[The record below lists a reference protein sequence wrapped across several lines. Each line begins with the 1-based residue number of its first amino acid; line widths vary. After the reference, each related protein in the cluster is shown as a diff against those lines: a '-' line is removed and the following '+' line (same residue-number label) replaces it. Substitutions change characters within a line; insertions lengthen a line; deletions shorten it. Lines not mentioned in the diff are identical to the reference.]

1 MSRLPA
7 VVDIETRARATR
19 AFSRSRKIKT
29 ARDLLHMALA
39 YAVGAL
45 SLRDTAAWA
54 TMRGAALSDVAVL
67 RRLRLPAVGTW
78 LHEMVAAVL
87 AQRQPVAAASGWRV
101 RIIDATV
108 VRSPGNAADY
118 RLHASY
124 DLAGQQLV
132 AVTLSGTSESES
144 LRHFAIGPGEVALAD
159 RGYLKARDLRDVREA
174 GGHFVVR
181 AGWNS
186 ARWHRADGTLFD
198 LFAWLDTLDH
208 GAHAES
214 PVMIWPERTARSAF
228 PVRLIA
234 RRMTKSEAEKSRRRA
249 RRSAS
254 KDQRRVST
262 QTLKAA
268 EFILLVTALD
278 AETFP
283 AADILD
289 LYRRRW
295 QVELAFKR
303 LKSLLGLDELPAKD
317 PDLARTWIYAKLL
330 AHLLAED
337 LTRQILDSPPC
348 AQRRQAGP
356 SLLDLAH
363 PENAL

>member
-1 MSRLPA
+1 MQDIASIGTDPITRLMSRLPA

-186 ARWHRADGTLFD
+186 AR
-198 LFAWLDTLDH
+198 
-208 GAHAES
+208 
-214 PVMIWPERTARSAF
+214 
-228 PVRLIA
+228 
-234 RRMTKSEAEKSRRRA
+234 
-249 RRSAS
+249 
-254 KDQRRVST
+254 
-262 QTLKAA
+262 
-268 EFILLVTALD
+268 
-278 AETFP
+278 
-283 AADILD
+283 
-289 LYRRRW
+289 
-295 QVELAFKR
+295 
-303 LKSLLGLDELPAKD
+303 
-317 PDLARTWIYAKLL
+317 
-330 AHLLAED
+330 
-337 LTRQILDSPPC
+337 
-348 AQRRQAGP
+348 
-356 SLLDLAH
+356 
-363 PENAL
+363 